1 MHFVYVLTH
10 FGPENR
16 CWGLT
21 RVMHLLHHSAVPLA
35 SIIIFKALMHS
46 NLIIQSNGSPYRY
59 SLAF

>member
-1 MHFVYVLTH
+1 MHFVYVPTH
-10 FGPENR
+10 FGPEGR

-21 RVMHLLHHSAVPLA
+21 CVKHVLHHSAIPLA
-35 SIIIFKALMHS
+35 STIIFKALMHL